1 MTGNRRIPFLISV
14 VLLLLSALSVAA
26 CGRGGSSTAAEA
38 PPRTSS
44 GRAATVGEAN
54 SSLGK
59 IVVDSRSRTLYLF
72 KAGSGSTSACTEAYA
87 NAWPPLLARGNPS
100 AGGGANA
107 SLVATIERSGGGPQV
122 TYNGHPLCRFADG
135 QKPGDV
141 NGQGVTGIRR
151 PLVRAVPVWPPDL
164 QPRPELRLL
173 TLPRIKRPTGI
184 FRKPSGPV
192 IRRDQ

>member
-141 NGQGVTGIRR
+141 NGQGVTAFGA
-151 PLVRAVPVWPPDL
+151 PWYALS
-164 QPRPELRLL
+164 
-173 TLPRIKRPTGI
+173 
-184 FRKPSGPV
+184 PSGRQISSPAPSCGY
-192 IRRDQ
+192 